1 MVSAVIIAV
10 VALVGGIVALEV
22 FIGTESCSEF
32 FFALLDR
39 LVSDESDIPDP
50 LSSVA
55 KRSSQRA
62 A

>member
-39 LVSDESDIPDP
+39 LVSDESDIPD
-50 LSSVA
+50 LSRVA

>member
-10 VALVGGIVALEV
+10 VALVGGIVALEL
-22 FIGTESCSEF
+22 FTGTDPHSKF

-39 LVSDESDIPDP
+39 LVSDESDIPDLVP
-50 LSSVA
+50 RVA